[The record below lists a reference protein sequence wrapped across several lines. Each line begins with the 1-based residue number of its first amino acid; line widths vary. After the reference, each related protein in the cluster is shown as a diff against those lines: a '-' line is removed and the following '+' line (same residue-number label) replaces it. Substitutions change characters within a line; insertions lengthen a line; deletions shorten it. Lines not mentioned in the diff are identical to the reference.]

1 MFRSWISHSVR
12 PVPFLAIS
20 CLLAF
25 ISSASACNIPVFRYA
40 LENWQPDPYQAVV
53 LHDEPLDA
61 NQLACFQRLQ
71 KAGLDPTNP
80 ANLVAN
86 SITPVQLQSDTSDT
100 NQRMEMD
107 PRLLAYLKSQFDA
120 AEIDQPKIL
129 LFYPLRDTEPQI
141 AWAGNLDQDSVSH
154 LLHSAARQEIAKR
167 ILAGETAVWVFIK
180 SGDPS
185 KDEPRLALLRKELD
199 RLQSEIELPDQET
212 LEAEEEY
219 RADNPIE
226 LKVAF
231 SVIELS
237 TEQAEEIPFIMTLLR
252 SEPDLAGFEQ
262 PVAMPIFARGRTYY
276 ALVGDGINP
285 ETIEQNCRF
294 MCGACSCQ
302 VKQQNPGV
310 DVLMSVDWQSQ
321 IVGSAMVE
329 KPLPE
334 LTGIGLFEIDKLASQ
349 STDDGDLALTSTEPK
364 TASNSNQFNSN
375 AVDASES
382 PMSDEDAVSVISE
395 ATEDAAHG
403 SASHTSTTES
413 SYEGSLGNY
422 LVGGLLLSALVILGT
437 TVWLKTL
444 DR

>member
-167 ILAGETAVWVFIK
+167 ILAGETAV
-180 SGDPS
+180 
-185 KDEPRLALLRKELD
+185 
-199 RLQSEIELPDQET
+199 
-212 LEAEEEY
+212 
-219 RADNPIE
+219 
-226 LKVAF
+226 
-231 SVIELS
+231 
-237 TEQAEEIPFIMTLLR
+237 
-252 SEPDLAGFEQ
+252 
-262 PVAMPIFARGRTYY
+262 
-276 ALVGDGINP
+276 
-285 ETIEQNCRF
+285 
-294 MCGACSCQ
+294 
-302 VKQQNPGV
+302 
-310 DVLMSVDWQSQ
+310 
-321 IVGSAMVE
+321 
-329 KPLPE
+329 
-334 LTGIGLFEIDKLASQ
+334 
-349 STDDGDLALTSTEPK
+349 
-364 TASNSNQFNSN
+364 
-375 AVDASES
+375 
-382 PMSDEDAVSVISE
+382 
-395 ATEDAAHG
+395 
-403 SASHTSTTES
+403 
-413 SYEGSLGNY
+413 
-422 LVGGLLLSALVILGT
+422 
-437 TVWLKTL
+437 
-444 DR
+444 